1 MPVQSAKGGG
11 KRWGKHGKI
20 YRGKGSKKKAAK
32 QGVAILI
39 SQGKIKPKGG
49 AKPSK
54 AHESR
59 GGRAWESIGLAAP
72 PAAADD
78 PNAPRRVD
86 REAGIIRDVC
96 ILGPESINASGRLR
110 RRYSLESMR
119 EAVPLY
125 EGAMVNID
133 HPPGHEQGYDREL
146 SHRFGKLINVRFAPD
161 NRVRGDLVANRSH
174 PMFES
179 VFEAAENPLLYDT
192 CGLSHEFDYV
202 ADMDDHGVE
211 NVSKITR
218 VCSVDLVADPAT
230 TRSLFESTN
239 SPPNTREKNM
249 DEDTG
254 AESVI
259 PGMEQVPPEQ
269 VPDPTAEVPGKEDEG
284 DGDEFE
290 GSACDAALDEAG
302 EAMCNG
308 EIDQAEFIDKCKM
321 IAKLFGPK
329 DEPEAEE
336 EEGEGE
342 EEGKECQGES
352 ESKKPSR
359 RELCSYDEAISTLE
373 KAGAPVKLPF
383 IKAVRGCESKAA
395 REELAAMLKA
405 PEPTATTE
413 AIATGAKPRS
423 GTKPNS
429 IPAHAA
435 ESAAEKKTDWDDPAK
450 ARSRLYA

>member
-1 MPVQSAKGGG
+1 
-11 KRWGKHGKI
+11 
-20 YRGKGSKKKAAK
+20 
-32 QGVAILI
+32 
-39 SQGKIKPKGG
+39 
-49 AKPSK
+49 
-54 AHESR
+54 
-59 GGRAWESIGLAAP
+59 
-72 PAAADD
+72 
-78 PNAPRRVD
+78 
-86 REAGIIRDVC
+86 
-96 ILGPESINASGRLR
+96 
-110 RRYSLESMR
+110 
-119 EAVPLY
+119 
-125 EGAMVNID
+125 
-133 HPPGHEQGYDREL
+133 
-146 SHRFGKLINVRFAPD
+146 
-161 NRVRGDLVANRSH
+161 
-174 PMFES
+174 
-179 VFEAAENPLLYDT
+179 
-192 CGLSHEFDYV
+192 
-202 ADMDDHGVE
+202 
-211 NVSKITR
+211 
-218 VCSVDLVADPAT
+218 
-230 TRSLFESTN
+230 
-239 SPPNTREKNM
+239 M

-259 PGMEQVPPEQ
+259 PGMEQVPPEAATIA
-269 VPDPTAEVPGKEDEG
+269 TAAPEEGKEGEG
-284 DGDEFE
+284 EDGFE

-329 DEPEAEE
+329 DEPEAEEEE

-450 ARSRLYA
+450 ARARLYA